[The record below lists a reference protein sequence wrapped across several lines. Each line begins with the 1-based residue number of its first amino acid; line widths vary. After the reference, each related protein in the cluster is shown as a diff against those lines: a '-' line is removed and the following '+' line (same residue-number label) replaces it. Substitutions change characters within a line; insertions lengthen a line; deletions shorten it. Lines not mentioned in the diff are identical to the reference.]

1 MSASSSPD
9 RPSSPHVSSDRLAAT
24 LYRVVERTMLQE
36 FADRY
41 DAGLLLRCLSLVT
54 VPTAPEDTSVLRFR
68 IDCRG
73 LTEMVA
79 RMAVTRSPR
88 GTYDVLCTA
97 QDGNAH
103 SFSYQFPIRGD
114 TIDLSGA
121 LVLGNDIATFFR
133 TELENRVGRLLLQ
146 SPACPSNHSI
156 LGLC

>member
-1 MSASSSPD
+1 MPASPSSD
-9 RPSSPHVSSDRLAAT
+9 RSPSPHVSSGRLAAT
-24 LYRVVERTMLQE
+24 LYRVVEPTMIQE
-36 FADRY
+36 FVDRY
-41 DAGLLLRCLSLVT
+41 DASLLLRCLDLVT
-54 VPTAPEDTSVLRFR
+54 VPTAPEDTSILRFR

-79 RMAVTRSPR
+79 RMAVTRSPQ

-97 QDGNAH
+97 QGGNAH

-114 TIDLSGA
+114 AVDLSGA

-133 TELENRVGRLLLQ
+133 MELENRVGRLLLQ